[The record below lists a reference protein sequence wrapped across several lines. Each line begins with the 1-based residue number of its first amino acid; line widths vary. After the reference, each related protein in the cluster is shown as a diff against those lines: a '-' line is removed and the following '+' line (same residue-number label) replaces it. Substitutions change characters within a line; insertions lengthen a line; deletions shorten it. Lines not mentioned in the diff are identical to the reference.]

1 MGDLS
6 QRPSSQEQG
15 LTVSEAERRVWKA
28 VDELEEVINQVDNT
42 PGKRDKTRRA
52 DLASTLMS
60 FLAERYGI
68 VPPAREVRIQR
79 GKAAS
84 VIAADNLSK

>member
-6 QRPSSQEQG
+6 QQSRSQGQP
-15 LTVSEAERRVWKA
+15 LTVSEAEQRVWKA

-52 DLASTLMS
+52 ELASTLMS

-68 VPPAREVRIQR
+68 VPPKGER
-79 GKAAS
+79 
-84 VIAADNLSK
+84 ADTQK